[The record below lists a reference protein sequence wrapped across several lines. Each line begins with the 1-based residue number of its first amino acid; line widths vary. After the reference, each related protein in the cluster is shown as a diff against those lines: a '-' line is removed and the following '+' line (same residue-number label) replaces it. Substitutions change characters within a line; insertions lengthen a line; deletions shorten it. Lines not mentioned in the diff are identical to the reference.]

1 MDWTDTTDQAS
12 FRDDVR
18 DLIGQMPER
27 YREMAK
33 HDWPGSYTQWA
44 RDRISDDPAAK
55 EDAAQWLGAF
65 ADRGWVAPHW
75 PREYGGGGLSPMEQ
89 FILNQEIADSN
100 APGAGSNVGIGMLG
114 PALIVH
120 GTEEQ
125 KRRFLPP
132 ILAGEVVWAQGF
144 SEPGAGSDLA
154 SLQTRAVRDG
164 DEYVINGQ
172 KIWTTHGHYADWVL
186 LLTRTDPEAP
196 KHRGIS
202 FLLVDKYSP
211 GVTVRPIIDMG
222 WGHEV
227 NETFF
232 EDVRIPADQIVG
244 EENRG
249 WYVAMTLLDN
259 ERSNI
264 AGAVRMERT
273 IRQLI
278 EYVGSAEGERKSRVP
293 RSRVG
298 APADRAAL
306 RRGGRD
312 VQLLAA
318 HHHDPG
324 AGPGAQLR
332 GLGLE
337 ALRLGGLA
345 RARQRR
351 RQGLRPLRQPL
362 GCRRPACALR
372 GAVHARLG
380 ARGPRDDRRR
390 QLGGAAQRDRDAR
403 SRTPARLSSRL
414 RRRPVG
420 LRRRATGPSLRRRY
434 PRRRTM
440 AT

>member
-1 MDWTDTTDQAS
+1 MDWTDTTDQAA
-12 FRDDVR
+12 FREDVR
-18 DLIGQMPER
+18 DLIGHMPER

-33 HDWPGSYTQWA
+33 RDWPGSYTQWA

-249 WYVAMTLLDN
+249 WYVAM
-259 ERSNI
+259 
-264 AGAVRMERT
+264 
-273 IRQLI
+273 
-278 EYVGSAEGERKSRVP
+278 
-293 RSRVG
+293 
-298 APADRAAL
+298 
-306 RRGGRD
+306 
-312 VQLLAA
+312 
-318 HHHDPG
+318 
-324 AGPGAQLR
+324 
-332 GLGLE
+332 
-337 ALRLGGLA
+337 
-345 RARQRR
+345 
-351 RQGLRPLRQPL
+351 
-362 GCRRPACALR
+362 
-372 GAVHARLG
+372 
-380 ARGPRDDRRR
+380 
-390 QLGGAAQRDRDAR
+390 
-403 SRTPARLSSRL
+403 
-414 RRRPVG
+414 
-420 LRRRATGPSLRRRY
+420 
-434 PRRRTM
+434 
-440 AT
+440 

>member
-1 MDWTDTTDQAS
+1 MDWTDTTEQAA
-12 FRDDVR
+12 FRGDVR
-18 DLIGQMPER
+18 DLIGHMPER

-55 EDAAQWLGAF
+55 EDAANWLAAF
-65 ADRGWVAPHW
+65 AERGWVAPHW

-89 FILNQEIADSN
+89 FILNQVIADSN

-132 ILAGEVVWAQGF
+132 ILKGEVVWAQGF

-186 LLTRTDPEAP
+186 LLTRTDPDAP

-232 EDVRIPADQIVG
+232 EDVRIPADHIVG

-273 IRQLI
+273 IRQLLG
-278 EYVGSAEGERKSRVP
+278 YVGGDEGGTKSRIGDLDSV
-293 RSRVG
+293 RQRI
-298 APADRAAL
+298 
-306 RRGGRD
+306 
-312 VQLLAA
+312 A
-318 HHHDPG
+318 HHFVEAGVMLNFSLRIITIQAQGQVPNYEASVSKLFGSEVSRELDNDGVKVFGLYGNLWDPEDPYTPFEAPG
-324 AGPGAQLR
+324 EAAGPGVACDVV
-332 GLGLE
+332 
-337 ALRLGGLA
+337 GGN
-345 RARQRR
+345 
-351 RQGLRPLRQPL
+351 G
-362 GCRRPACALR
+362 
-372 GAVHARLG
+372 
-380 ARGPRDDRRR
+380 
-390 QLGGAAQRDRDAR
+390 
-403 SRTPARLSSRL
+403 
-414 RRRPVG
+414 
-420 LRRRATGPSLRRRY
+420 
-434 PRRRTM
+434 
-440 AT
+440 